1 MTCHTWIDT
10 LLWETFSR
18 PAWHWDWNK
27 TLVMTKNTS
36 IFVLAHC
43 HYFLCFYLSSMLQ
56 SSFTSVYNEPVF
68 QAKISIKHFI
78 RWLFSTNCVHFQ
90 CWNEDWILALALVR
104 TKMSGPGSEVDRRY
118 CYKLINFCSFS
129 VFGKLVDHQWLQQS
143 STQFPAQLS
152 KTNFFLKC
160 WKNWLKKM
168 KNWRKKL
175 VDWKWLKKN
184 GWSSVVAAI
193 FSTISST
200 TFQNYLLP

>member
-1 MTCHTWIDT
+1 MIENGWWDVQPEVIYLSLKPMTKTISQWWVTCHTWIDT

-68 QAKISIKHFI
+68 QAKIKHFI

-129 VFGKLVDHQWLQQS
+129 VFGKLADLGNLQRNFQHNFPKLTS
-143 STQFPAQLS
+143 S
-152 KTNFFLKC
+152 
-160 WKNWLKKM
+160 
-168 KNWRKKL
+168 
-175 VDWKWLKKN
+175 
-184 GWSSVVAAI
+184 
-193 FSTISST
+193 
-200 TFQNYLLP
+200 